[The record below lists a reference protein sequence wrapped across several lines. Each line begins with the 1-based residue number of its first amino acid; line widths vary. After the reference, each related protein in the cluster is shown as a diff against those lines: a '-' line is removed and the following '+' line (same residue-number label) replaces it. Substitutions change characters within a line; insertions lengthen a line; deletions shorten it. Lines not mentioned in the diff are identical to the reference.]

1 MKTKTTTMTTKTT
14 TTTTTMKTI
23 TTKMMTTE
31 NYDNRALLSLQ
42 LPWQVLMD
50 VRQEG
55 FAAPPP
61 LIL

>member
-1 MKTKTTTMTTKTT
+1 MTTKTT